1 VNVSK
6 APVDGIEIA
15 VLELGRKPANALSL
29 EFCVEIS
36 RAIREIRE
44 DHPDVTAAVVTS
56 SLPSGIFSAGID
68 APTELYRPDR
78 DRLPEFWRSFQDLF
92 LDLYGCADLTTVAAI
107 EGPAPAG
114 GCMLAS
120 SCDYRVA
127 LRRSGSDGGGGGGG
141 SPMIGLNESHLGIA
155 APPWMCRQYVDLLG
169 HRRAELALLRGTLFR
184 PDEALAVGLVDE
196 LVEEEEDA
204 TDDDE
209 DGRSSPVVRA
219 ALARAR
225 ELAGIPPAA
234 RSSTKKLTRGPLV
247 ETLTRDRER
256 DVDYFCEFVTAEPV
270 QEALRAYLE
279 SLAKKRA
286 AAKKK
291 ATAKQQQQKQ

>member
-1 VNVSK
+1 VTVTK
-6 APVDGIEIA
+6 TPVDGLEIA
-15 VLELGRKPANALSL
+15 VLELHRKPANAFSL
-29 EFCVEIS
+29 EFCTEIS
-36 RAIREIRE
+36 RALREIRE
-44 DHPDVTAAVVTS
+44 DPDVTAAVVTS

-68 APTELYRPDR
+68 APTELYRPDL
-78 DRLPEFWRSFQDLF
+78 DRLPEFWRSFQRLF
-92 LDLYGCADLTTVAAI
+92 LDLYGCSDLTTVAAL

-127 LRRSGSDGGGGGGG
+127 LRSGSVGGGG

-169 HRRAELALLRGTLFR
+169 HRRAELALLQGTLFR

-196 LVEEEEDA
+196 LVEDTDDE
-204 TDDDE
+204 DDDE
-209 DGRSSPVVRA
+209 DGRSPVLRT

-234 RSSTKKLTRGPLV
+234 RASTKKLTRGPLV

-256 DVDYFCEFVTAEPV
+256 DVDYFCEFVTADPV
-270 QEALRAYLE
+270 QEALGAYLE
-279 SLAKKRA
+279 GLAKKRA

-291 ATAKQQQQKQ
+291 ATAKQKQR